1 MTLHPG
7 EVVNNRYRILKQ
19 LGQGGFGAVY
29 RAEDLSLKT
38 ICALKE
44 NLEYW
49 DEAQRQFEREAHL
62 LAGLRH
68 PSLPRVFDY
77 FILPA
82 QGQYLVMDFVDGRD
96 LQEVVDRTGAPLFQ
110 KQALDWID
118 QISDALAY
126 LHGRTPPIIHRDIKP
141 ANIRV
146 TPAGRVMLVDF
157 GVAKRYDPE
166 SRTTLGARAVTPGYS
181 PVEQYGQATTDTRA
195 DIYALGATLYTLLT
209 GRRPPES
216 IERVTGKP
224 LPAPRQLNPDI
235 SPEVEQV
242 ILRAME
248 VLASDRYALVDE
260 FRQALKDAYA
270 AASGSSRRQVRES
283 AQAAD
288 QSPDPRSSDASLGP
302 ASRADSGA
310 LSHPMAARAP
320 KTTYKTA
327 LRMEWVEVPA
337 GEFMFSE
344 DKQPVFLLS
353 FRITRY
359 PVTNQQYQ
367 YFLLANPRYP
377 APAHW
382 KERSF
387 PARKGAHPVA
397 GVSYHDAVAFCNWL
411 DCRLPTA
418 QEWEKAARGTDGRSY
433 PWGEAWQD
441 GQYCNNWGARSNG
454 TTPVDRY
461 PDGRSPYDVW
471 DMAGNVWEW
480 TGSEYQSPLMHELCG
495 GSWRSFSQ
503 FAMHVTQR
511 DWMLLD
517 DARDD
522 LGFRCAQSL

>member
-29 RAEDLSLKT
+29 RVEDLSLKT

-68 PSLPRVFDY
+68 PSLPRVIDY
-77 FILPA
+77 FTLPA

-96 LQEVVDRTGAPLFQ
+96 LQEVVDRSGVPLFQ
-110 KQALDWID
+110 RQALDWID

-146 TPAGRVMLVDF
+146 TPAGRAMLVDF
-157 GVAKRYDPE
+157 GVAKRYDPD
-166 SRTTLGARAVTPGYS
+166 SRTTPAARAVTPGYS
-181 PVEQYGQATTDTRA
+181 PVEQYGQGTTDTRA

-209 GRRPPES
+209 ARRPTES
-216 IERVTGKP
+216 IDRVQGKP

-235 SPEVEQV
+235 SPEVEDV
-242 ILRAME
+242 ILRGME
-248 VLASDRYALVDE
+248 VLANDRYANVED

-270 AASGSSRRQVRES
+270 AASGHSRRMIKETPPSDDPS
-283 AQAAD
+283 ARPYSTTGAW
-288 QSPDPRSSDASLGP
+288 ST
-302 ASRADSGA
+302 ASRSDPAPISP
-310 LSHPMAARAP
+310 SIAARTP
-320 KTTYKTA
+320 LPTYKTGIK
-327 LRMEWVEVPA
+327 MEWVEISA
-337 GEFMFSE
+337 GEFLFGE
-344 DKQPVFLLS
+344 DKRSVFLPA
-353 FRITRY
+353 FRIARY

-367 YFLLANPRYP
+367 YFLLANSRYP

-387 PARKGAHPVA
+387 PARKGMHPVV
-397 GVSYHDAVAFCNWL
+397 GVSYHDALAFCNWL
-411 DCRLPTA
+411 GCRLPTA
-418 QEWEKAARGTDGRSY
+418 QEWEKAARGADGRSY

-441 GQYCNNWGARSNG
+441 GQYCNNWGAMSSG

-461 PDGRSPYDVW
+461 PEGRSPYEVW

-480 TGSEYQSPLMHELCG
+480 TSSEYQSPLMHEVCG
-495 GSWRSFSQ
+495 GSWRSFSG
-503 FAMHVTQR
+503 FAMRATQR
-511 DWMLLD
+511 DWTLLD
-517 DARDD
+517 DVRED
-522 LGFRCAQSL
+522 LGFRCALSL

>member
-7 EVVNNRYRILKQ
+7 EVVNHRYRILKQ
-19 LGQGGFGAVY
+19 LGQGGFGTVY

-68 PSLPRVFDY
+68 PSLPRVIDY

-82 QGQYLVMDFVDGRD
+82 QGQYLVMDFVEGRD
-96 LQEVVDRTGAPLFQ
+96 LQEVVDRTGVPLFQ

-141 ANIRV
+141 ANIRL
-146 TPAGRVMLVDF
+146 TPAGRAMLVDF

-181 PVEQYGQATTDTRA
+181 PVEQYGQAVTDTRA

-209 GRRPPES
+209 ARRPPES
-216 IERVTGKP
+216 IERVTGKS
-224 LPAPRQLNPDI
+224 LLAPRQINPDI

-248 VLASDRYALVDE
+248 VRASDRYATVEE
-260 FRQALKDAYA
+260 FRQALKHAYTA
-270 AASGSSRRQVRES
+270 YGGYRPRQIRDSATRE
-283 AQAAD
+283 
-288 QSPDPRSSDASLGP
+288 QSTADPRSSL
-302 ASRADSGA
+302 DSPPIA
-310 LSHPMAARAP
+310 QPIAIQAPQPSH
-320 KTTYKTA
+320 KTA
-327 LRMEWVEVPA
+327 VQMEWVDIPA
-337 GEFMFSE
+337 GGFLFGP
-344 DKQPVFLLS
+344 DKVPLFLPAY
-353 FRITRY
+353 RIARY

-367 YFLLANPRYP
+367 HFLLANARYP

-382 KERSF
+382 KERNF
-387 PARKGAHPVA
+387 PARKGMHPVI
-397 GVSYHDAVAFCNWL
+397 GVSYQDALAFCDWL
-411 DCRLPTA
+411 GCRLPTA
-418 QEWEKAARGTDGRSY
+418 PEWEKAARGVDGRSY

-441 GQYCNNWGARSNG
+441 SKYCNNWGARVNA

-461 PDGRSPYDVW
+461 PDGRSPFEVW

-480 TGSEYQSPLMHELCG
+480 TSSEYQGPLMHELCG

-503 FAMHVTQR
+503 FAVRVTER

-517 DARDD
+517 EARDD
-522 LGFRCAQSL
+522 LGFRCAQSG